1 MTVAQNHFLRRHVA
15 KMKKLAVT
23 LCICLAGCSSLL
35 PKGKS
40 AIEGPWN
47 SYEAAERTF
56 DKIVPYQTR
65 VADLKELGLDVK
77 TTPNITILNY
87 SDVLRRFIP
96 NPSVNADDL
105 DTGVKDCIQAKTHCR
120 GFEIDQ
126 RTVNRVRTGN
136 FWADWLNF
144 NRTMDVT
151 GWNFRGML
159 LVRDDLVV
167 YKLVGGQPLIR
178 EQEKNKNPLG
188 PLQGGGEA
196 AVRGLY

>member
-1 MTVAQNHFLRRHVA
+1 M
-15 KMKKLAVT
+15 
-23 LCICLAGCSSLL
+23 
-35 PKGKS
+35 
-40 AIEGPWN
+40 
-47 SYEAAERTF
+47 
-56 DKIVPYQTR
+56 
-65 VADLKELGLDVK
+65 GLDVK
-77 TTPNITILNY
+77 STPNITILNY

-105 DTGVKDCIQAKTHCR
+105 DTGVRDCIQAKTRCQ

-144 NRTMDVT
+144 KRTMDVT

-159 LVRDDLVV
+159 LIRDNLVI

-188 PLQGGGEA
+188 LLQGGGEA
-196 AVRGLY
+196 AVRSLY